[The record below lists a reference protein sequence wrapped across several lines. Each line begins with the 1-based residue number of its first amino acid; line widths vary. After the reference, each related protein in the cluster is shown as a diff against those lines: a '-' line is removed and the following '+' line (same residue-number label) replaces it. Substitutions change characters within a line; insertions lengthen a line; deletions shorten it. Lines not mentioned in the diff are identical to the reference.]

1 MGTPTYGF
9 KYQAIGQSPDV
20 YTADM
25 NFNWDLADTLIAG
38 IGGLDVQLS
47 TLSAGQVLVY
57 SLSGGISGKWS
68 NYDYSTAGIAS
79 KTTADA
85 HYAKVVV
92 PSSTDTTRDK
102 HISNN
107 DYKIVYDHTSNTSN
121 PHSVTHTQVGSAVA
135 QWNANKIQGVTVDNT
150 NIANNRILAYNS
162 TSGNYE
168 LVDVDAVKIKNIT
181 VDTTGLTN
189 GQGLIYNG
197 TNFIA
202 GDVGGV
208 DTFLEL
214 TDVDVT
220 TYTGKSGYVL
230 KINAT
235 ENGIEAGTIS
245 AGDVDGGSAS
255 SVGDLIS
262 LRRDTEAN
270 WATNSTT
277 VVQNGN
283 IALSKDSNNNYWGKI
298 GNGSTQYG
306 SLTFGIL
313 PYKITSIADKHKLR
327 YVSSTKTFDNILDN
341 LDNLSNVNIASATN
355 NDTLSYDNAT
365 SKWINKPKRVVISEK
380 STTYV
385 ITSADEVILADGTF
399 DVTLPSAVGLE
410 GKEFTVKNIGS
421 GTITI
426 LPDGSETIDGASS
439 KTLSVQYDYIKV
451 VSDNVE
457 WWIVG

>member
-1 MGTPTYGF
+1 MSTINLGLE
-9 KYQAIGQSPDV
+9 YQVEGQSKDV
-20 YTADM
+20 YTNNINA
-25 NFNWDLADTLIAG
+25 NWDKIDTAYGGAG
-38 IGGLDVQLS
+38 ALDVQLS

-57 SLSGGISGKWS
+57 SLSGGISKKWS

-79 KTTADA
+79 KVTADA

-92 PSSTDTTRDK
+92 PSSTNTTRDK

-121 PHSVTHTQVGSAVA
+121 PHSVTHAQVGSATA
-135 QWNANKIQGVTVDNT
+135 RWNANKIQGVTVNST

-162 TSGNYE
+162 ISGNYE
-168 LVDVDAVKIKNIT
+168 LVDVNAVKIKNIT
-181 VDTTGLTN
+181 VDTTGLTS
-189 GQGLIYNG
+189 GQGLVYNG

-202 GDVGGV
+202 GDVGGI

-230 KINAT
+230 KVNAT
-235 ENGIEAGTIS
+235 EDGIEAGTVS

-270 WATNSTT
+270 WATNLTT
-277 VVQNGN
+277 VIQNGN
-283 IALSKDSNNNYWGKI
+283 IALSKDTNNNYWGKV

-306 SLTFGIL
+306 SLTYGIL
-313 PYKITSIADKHKLR
+313 PYKLTSIADKHKLR
-327 YVSSTKTFDNILDN
+327 YVASTKTFDNVLDN
-341 LDNLSNVNIASATN
+341 LDGLSNVNITSA
-355 NDTLSYDNAT
+355 NDKDALTYDNAT
-365 SKWINKPKRVVISEK
+365 SKWVNKPKRVTISEK

-385 ITSADEVILADGTF
+385 LTSADETILADGTF

-410 GKEFTVKNIGS
+410 GKEFTIKNIGS

-426 LPDGSETIDGASS
+426 LPDGTETIDGAGN
-439 KTLSVQYDYIKV
+439 KVLSVQYSFVKV
-451 VSDNVE
+451 ISDNVE